1 MIRPKLKVVYIMMAH
16 LYIVDGHHTTVATK
30 ILGRGTGANMGVP
43 TQQVPSVT
51 DVHWYKHWYEFWKK
65 TIKVVD

>member
-1 MIRPKLKVVYIMMAH
+1 MHDVKNKEKEKTPAILALFP
-16 LYIVDGHHTTVATK
+16 HTACTS
-30 ILGRGTGANMGVP
+30 GTGANMGVP